1 MIETPPG
8 SPAGGAFRRFRFW
21 SSWGLQARMT
31 ISYVW
36 VTVVSLLV
44 LTGVNIAFV
53 ALLVTGG
60 VLPEE
65 ANDALQPL
73 VVHQAQV
80 YAFEAE
86 LQANRSALNPQ
97 TTFQPG
103 QPGTLQAPH
112 GNNFV
117 RIFYTNTRASGASQ
131 SAFALLIAPTAQIV
145 ASSSSGQY
153 PITAPVSA
161 LLPQS
166 MPAITNALAGR
177 AASGIENLTAPDGL
191 IYAVEPVWS
200 QERTTIGAIY
210 VQEPIRSL
218 HASFV
223 TLLYPWAIVGIV
235 FLSALL
241 LVVAPLLGG
250 LFGTLTTRGLVRRVR
265 ALGTATAQVATGDY
279 AQRVSVSRNDEV
291 GQLEQHFNHMTAQ
304 LAGSIRARQE
314 LAAQNARLV
323 ERARISRELHDAI
336 SQEVFSLRMLADG
349 LQAAL
354 PADSALQP
362 QITALEQTT
371 TNIARELHALLL
383 EMRPLQLE
391 DQGLAEALEEL
402 ASIYRTRL
410 GLTVTTSITPVPL
423 TPQAEHTLLR
433 IAQEAL
439 TNAVRHGHATTIT
452 LNLHPQP
459 QTIVFTIT
467 NDGQGFEPTRQ
478 GTAQGFG
485 LRLMQERVQEMQG
498 TFEVQTTP
506 GRGTCV
512 SIYLPKE
519 RSDDSRRHCG

>member
-1 MIETPPG
+1 M
-8 SPAGGAFRRFRFW
+8 FRFLR
-21 SSWGLQARMT
+21 SSGLQARMT

-44 LTGVNIAFV
+44 LTGVTIVFV
-53 ALLVTGG
+53 ALVITEG
-60 VLPEE
+60 VLPAE
-65 ANDALQPL
+65 ANDALKPL

-80 YAFEAE
+80 YALEAA
-86 LQANRSALNPQ
+86 LQANGSTLNPQ

-103 QPGTLQAPH
+103 QPGTLLPPH
-112 GNNFV
+112 GSDSSDILSV
-117 RIFYTNTRASGASQ
+117 NTHASATSL

-145 ASSSSGQY
+145 ASSSPGQY
-153 PITAPVSA
+153 PINASVSI
-161 LLPQS
+161 LLPRRLS
-166 MPAITNALAGR
+166 AISNALAGT
-177 AASGIENLTAPDGL
+177 ADSGIENLTARDGV

-200 QERTTIGAIY
+200 QEHTTLGALY
-210 VQEPIRSL
+210 VQAPIRSL

-223 TLLYPWAIVGIV
+223 TLLYPSPILGTV
-235 FLSALL
+235 FLAGFL

-250 LFGTLTTRGLVRRVR
+250 LFGTMTTRGLVRRVQT
-265 ALGTATAQVATGDY
+265 LGAATAQVTDGDY
-279 AQRVSVSRNDEV
+279 AQRVSVGRDDEI
-291 GQLEQHFNHMTAQ
+291 GHLEQHFNRMAAQ
-304 LAGSIRARQE
+304 LAESLSARQE
-314 LAAQNARLV
+314 LAAQNARLG

-371 TNIARELHALLL
+371 SSISREMRALLL

-402 ASIYRTRL
+402 ASVYRTRL
-410 GLTVTTSITPVPL
+410 GLTVTTSITPAPL

-439 TNAVRHGHATTIT
+439 TNAVRHGHASSIT
-452 LNLHPQP
+452 LNLHPQ
-459 QTIVFTIT
+459 QDTVIFTIT
-467 NDGQGFEPTRQ
+467 DDGQGFEPTAQ
-478 GTAQGFG
+478 GTSPGLG
-485 LRLMQERVQEMQG
+485 LRLMQERIAELNG
-498 TFEVQTTP
+498 TFEIQTMP

-512 SIYLPKE
+512 SIGLPQE
-519 RSDDSRRHCG
+519 ESDDSRRDRR